1 MSYKNK
7 KMFEMT
13 DDEINE
19 YFNSIEG
26 IIMLES
32 MARKMEEMQ
41 NKNKKKEKSEE

>member
-1 MSYKNK
+1 
-7 KMFEMT
+7 MFEMT

-19 YFNSIEG
+19 YFNSVEG

-32 MARKMEEMQ
+32 MARKIEEMQ

>member
-1 MSYKNK
+1 M
-7 KMFEMT
+7 

-19 YFNSIEG
+19 YFNSVEG

-32 MARKMEEMQ
+32 MARKMEEIQ